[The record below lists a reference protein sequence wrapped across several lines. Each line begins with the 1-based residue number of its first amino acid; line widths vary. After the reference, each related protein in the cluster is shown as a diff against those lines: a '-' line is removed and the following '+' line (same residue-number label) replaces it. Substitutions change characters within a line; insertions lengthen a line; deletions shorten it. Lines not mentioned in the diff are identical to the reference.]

1 MPYTK
6 LSDRSKPK
14 PDILKAK
21 LLERMHSEGISQTEV
36 AAAMDVSLRT
46 FQRLMTQHTGNWTVD
61 QITLALRAVDVRLT
75 MRTLNYEVS
84 DANG

>member
-14 PDILKAK
+14 ADVLKAK
-21 LLERMHSEGISQTEV
+21 LLERMQSEGKSQTEV
-36 AAAMDVSLRT
+36 AEAMGVSLRT
-46 FQRLMTQHTGNWTVD
+46 FQRLMAQHTENWTVN

-75 MRTLNYEVS
+75 MRTLNYDGS